1 MNILRRYGWNASNMY
16 SLMPSQGRAHA
27 NTHTHSNCA
36 STTSFM
42 NAHTCRHKTHIHALT
57 RIYTKS
63 YAFSLSHSHTHTHT
77 HNNIHNLINLKVK
90 EQLQGENIGLQAKV
104 KRAEAEARR
113 LQLCVDARTAE
124 NAELIAICDQLL
136 QKLAPNESWSKK
148 IPTEHTPLKVQQC
161 RKWTKEKCFPFA
173 RILQPTIHSEQF
185 LCNLLAKLNHSNFMQ
200 RSYFEFAEF

>member
-1 MNILRRYGWNASNMY
+1 MQVTCIHSCPLKG
-16 SLMPSQGRAHA
+16 AHTL
-27 NTHTHSNCA
+27 THTHTQTAQAPPA
-36 STTSFM
+36 SWT
-42 NAHTCRHKTHIHALT
+42 HTHADTKLT
-57 RIYTKS
+57 FTRSPAYTQS
-63 YAFSLSHSHTHTHT
+63 HMLSRSHTPTHTHT
-77 HNNIHNLINLKVK
+77 HNNVHNLINLKVK